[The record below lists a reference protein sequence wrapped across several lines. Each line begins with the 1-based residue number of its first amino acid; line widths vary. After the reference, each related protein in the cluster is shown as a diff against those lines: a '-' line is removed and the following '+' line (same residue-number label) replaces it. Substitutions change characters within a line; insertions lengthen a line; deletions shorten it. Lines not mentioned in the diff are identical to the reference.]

1 MASFLFV
8 APARL
13 LTLDLVALA
22 LWLTLGLV
30 ALALWLALGLALG
43 LWLTLGLSLGLWLM
57 LGLALGLWLMLG
69 LVVLGLWL
77 MFCLVAVALVLKLS
91 LLSLHRL
98 VAVAARELG
107 DVEVVELDVFL
118 HGEAGL
124 ELLHA
129 DMAHPV
135 VLAVEG
141 EELVDAGQSR
151 QQRRLQAVS
160 GRCA

>member
-1 MASFLFV
+1 
-8 APARL
+8 
-13 LTLDLVALA
+13 
-22 LWLTLGLV
+22 
-30 ALALWLALGLALG
+30 
-43 LWLTLGLSLGLWLM
+43 M
-57 LGLALGLWLMLG
+57 LG
-69 LVVLGLWL
+69 
-77 MFCLVAVALVLKLS
+77 LVAVALVLTLG
-91 LLSLHRL
+91 LFSLHRF
-98 VAVAARELG
+98 VAVAAGELG

-118 HGEAGL
+118 DGEARL

-129 DMAHPV
+129 DVAHPV

>member
-1 MASFLFV
+1 MASFLLV

-13 LTLDLVALA
+13 LA
-22 LWLTLGLV
+22 LGLT

-43 LWLTLGLSLGLWLM
+43 LWL
-57 LGLALGLWLMLG
+57 MLG
-69 LVVLGLWL
+69 LVVLWLWL
-77 MFCLVAVALVLKLS
+77 TLSLVTLRPWLMLCLVAVALVLTFG
-91 LLSLHRL
+91 LLSLHRF

-118 HGEAGL
+118 DGEAGL